1 MLILPYTHSIVNN
14 NNLDV
19 NIIRILTIGGK
30 TLWEENN
37 SLHIDNDIL
46 NSNDIYRK
54 SIPIKFDNNLYLCEI
69 DIEKTNISEFYKWEE
84 ISINDN
90 DTFCWKTYYYFT
102 GSNKI
107 SWLDIPDSERL
118 SNYKVKDLIRVI
130 VQKKIEMMF

>member
-54 SIPIKFDNNLYLCEI
+54 TIPIKFDNNLYLCEI

-84 ISINDN
+84 ISINDT

-130 VQKKIEMMF
+130 VQKK